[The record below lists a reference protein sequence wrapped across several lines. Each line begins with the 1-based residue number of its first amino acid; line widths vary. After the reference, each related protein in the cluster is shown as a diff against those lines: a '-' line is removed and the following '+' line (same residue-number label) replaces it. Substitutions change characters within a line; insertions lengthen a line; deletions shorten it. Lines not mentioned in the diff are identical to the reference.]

1 MLVVLLAAGCGG
13 GSEAATSSAPPP
25 TSSSPEVG
33 PPALKSIDP
42 TFDFGQAV
50 LITPHGFRPAWL
62 VSLVGEPIV
71 WWNQSG
77 KPQSVV
83 FDHQGTHSPVIPPGG
98 SYRYTPPTALSV
110 TYHSGTTPTLT
121 AKVQVT
127 PSAQ

>member
-13 GSEAATSSAPPP
+13 ESAAATSAPPA
-25 TSSSPEVG
+25 SSTPQLG

-42 TFDFGQAV
+42 NFDFGQNV
-50 LITPHGFRPAWL
+50 VITPHGFRPAWL

-77 KPQSVV
+77 RPQSVV
-83 FDHQGTHSPVIPPGG
+83 FDHQGLHSPVIPPGG

-110 TYHSGTTPTLT
+110 TYHSGTTPEAT